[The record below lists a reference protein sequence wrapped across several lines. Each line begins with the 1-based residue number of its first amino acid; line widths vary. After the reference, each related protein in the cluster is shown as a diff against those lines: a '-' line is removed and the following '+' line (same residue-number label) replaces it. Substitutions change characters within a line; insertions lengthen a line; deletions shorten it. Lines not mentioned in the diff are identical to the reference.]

1 MNPQLKKTLDKLQR
15 ETGRRRWSGSRF
27 STAPLV
33 LTLGLIMADVMLTT
47 LVPVMWETLLP
58 GGLDQAD
65 TLLGLPGLVWRG
77 AILCH
82 RRQSAVRIA
91 IAVVAVASLLACS
104 RGRLLRAAVWLASVA
119 VLLLNATILVVTL
132 QAGLRATAASA
143 GLDLG

>member
-1 MNPQLKKTLDKLQR
+1 MNPQLKKTLEKLQR
-15 ETGRRRWSGSRF
+15 ETGRRRPSGSRF
-27 STAPLV
+27 STAPFV

-47 LVPVMWETLLP
+47 LVPVLWETLLP

-65 TLLGLPGLVWRG
+65 TLRGLPGLDWRG

-91 IAVVAVASLLACS
+91 IAVVAVVSLLATS
-104 RGRLLRAAVWLASVA
+104 RGRLPRAAVWLASVA

-132 QAGLRATAASA
+132 QASLRATAASA